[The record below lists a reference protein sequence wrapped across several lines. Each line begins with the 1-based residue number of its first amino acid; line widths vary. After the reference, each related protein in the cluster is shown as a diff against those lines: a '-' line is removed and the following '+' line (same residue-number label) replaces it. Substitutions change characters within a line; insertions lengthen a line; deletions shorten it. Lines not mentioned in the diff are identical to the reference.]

1 MIVKIF
7 KTYQLSKK
15 NINQICKL
23 KNTHW
28 NYGVKSQLNF
38 FKKNY
43 NSQDNH
49 ICIINK
55 NEIIAYNCLRI
66 RKYITNKNYDYYLFD
81 ALIVSKKFRGNNL
94 SSLLMI
100 YNNFIIKKSKLC
112 SILVCNQSLVKFYKK
127 FNWILINRK
136 KIKNKSFFPEKKLMI
151 FNKNAIKNF
160 NKFYSSKEIFF
171 ETT

>member
-23 KNTHW
+23 KNTIELW
-28 NYGVKSQLNF
+28 GKSQLNF
-38 FKKNY
+38 LKKI

-66 RKYITNKNYDYYLFD
+66 RN
-81 ALIVSKKFRGNNL
+81 
-94 SSLLMI
+94 
-100 YNNFIIKKSKLC
+100 
-112 SILVCNQSLVKFYKK
+112 IL
-127 FNWILINRK
+127 
-136 KIKNKSFFPEKKLMI
+136 
-151 FNKNAIKNF
+151 
-160 NKFYSSKEIFF
+160 
-171 ETT
+171 

>member
-1 MIVKIF
+1 
-7 KTYQLSKK
+7 
-15 NINQICKL
+15 
-23 KNTHW
+23 
-28 NYGVKSQLNF
+28 
-38 FKKNY
+38 
-43 NSQDNH
+43 
-49 ICIINK
+49 
-55 NEIIAYNCLRI
+55 
-66 RKYITNKNYDYYLFD
+66 
-81 ALIVSKKFRGNNL
+81 
-94 SSLLMI
+94 MI

-160 NKFYSSKEIFF
+160 NKFYSNKEIFF